1 MQTVLNEIFQRENL
15 NFLNHKPLHGG
26 DINDVFLVETNKGKF
41 VIKLNDATRFP
52 KMFEAESLGL
62 QLLKTSN
69 TFRIPEV
76 IAFGETEEQSYLLLE
91 YIAPGNK
98 NTSFNNTFG
107 HQLAQLHQNTADS
120 FGLDHDNYIG
130 SLPQYN
136 LCEIQNASQFYIEK
150 RLEPQFEL
158 ATKKGFTFN
167 NLSSFYKN
175 CTAEI
180 PEEKPAL
187 THGDLWNGNY
197 LTDENGNP
205 CLIDPAVSYASREM
219 DLAMMHLFGGFPYQ
233 IFETYHETFPLNPGW
248 KNRLDLWQ
256 LYYLL
261 VHLNLFGSGYSHQVN
276 TILKKYS

>member
-1 MQTVLNEIFQRENL
+1 
-15 NFLNHKPLHGG
+15 
-26 DINDVFLVETNKGKF
+26 
-41 VIKLNDATRFP
+41 
-52 KMFEAESLGL
+52 MFEAESQGL
-62 QLLKTSN
+62 RLLKTSN
-69 TFRIPEV
+69 AFRIPGV

-91 YIAPGNK
+91 YISPGNK
-98 NTSFNNTFG
+98 NTNFNNTFG
-107 HQLAQLHQNTADS
+107 HQLAQLHQNTATS

-136 LCEIQNASQFYIEK
+136 VCEIQNASQFYLEK

-158 ATKKGFTFN
+158 ATKKGFSFK

-187 THGDLWNGNY
+187 IHGDLWNGNY
-197 LTDENGNP
+197 LVDTNGKP
-205 CLIDPAVSYASREM
+205 CLIDPAVGYSSREM
-219 DLAMMHLFGGFPYQ
+219 DLAIMHLFGGFPNQ
-233 IFETYHETFPLNPGW
+233 IFETYHETFPLSPGW

-261 VHLNLFGSGYSHQVN
+261 VHLNLFGGGYYNQVN